1 MNDDKYIHNA
11 YLNILKDNN
20 IKYYNYSDVYLSF
33 KDDIFIK
40 LLSQYSEK
48 INNRLNHLTDIDTD
62 EKYLYSFND
71 LIYLNNNISVSYCI
85 FLNKYIKNI
94 NNKISICQ
102 KCSLRT
108 SCCIINIDINDMN
121 KYFNV
126 YLDKNIILR

>member
-20 IKYYNYSDVYLSF
+20 IKYYNYYNVYLSF

-40 LLSQYSEK
+40 LLSEHSCYIK
-48 INNRLNHLTDIDTD
+48 NRLNHLKNID
-62 EKYLYSFND
+62 ENNRYVYNFSD
-71 LIYLNNNISVSYCI
+71 LPFCFTNNHMISYCVI
-85 FLNKYIKNI
+85 KDKYIKNI
-94 NNKISICQ
+94 NNKLSICE
-102 KCSLRT
+102 KCLS
-108 SCCIINIDINDMN
+108 SCCIINIDINDMY